1 MISTAPGSE
10 LTVVTYIVDKDIHG
24 FDTVVREYRGVLVDA
39 EGDDFRI
46 MHIYKDGDFSGL
58 IKRIPQKS
66 VIYIDA
72 AFINDNHELE
82 MI

>member
-24 FDTVVREYRGVLVDA
+24 FDTVVREYRGVLVGA
-39 EGDDFRI
+39 EGDNFRI
-46 MHIYKDGDFSGL
+46 MHMYKDGDFCGITKL
-58 IKRIPQKS
+58 IPQKS

-72 AFINDNHELE
+72 AFINNNHELE
-82 MI
+82 MV